1 LSERNDSQ
9 NSDNGNCDSSHET
22 ESPELSTLK
31 LIQESFVE
39 KKEYSTRR
47 WSSMGSPFIISSI
60 FQFLIDESRRKK
72 ENKDFDLPV
81 QKFGKFI
88 DKKQKVSVAREVT
101 DVNVLEKLPKAT
113 INKLEHQSQED
124 KICTNFDCL
133 KPVTMPVNFVD
144 NIQIDKNDMPE
155 TNSKHNS
162 NAVGLRQEQLQIKS
176 TENVDKLDV
185 DCFSHIIFINL
196 YIVYKINRHGHRFKA
211 IKICAYFVFLTL
223 MFQFIDSSFW

>member
-1 LSERNDSQ
+1 MCHQNSSTERKQLKKNDRTNISKNSVEKMELSERNDSQ

-113 INKLEHQSQED
+113 MIRGKQRLRGC
-124 KICTNFDCL
+124 KI
-133 KPVTMPVNFVD
+133 
-144 NIQIDKNDMPE
+144 
-155 TNSKHNS
+155 
-162 NAVGLRQEQLQIKS
+162 
-176 TENVDKLDV
+176 
-185 DCFSHIIFINL
+185 
-196 YIVYKINRHGHRFKA
+196 
-211 IKICAYFVFLTL
+211 
-223 MFQFIDSSFW
+223 